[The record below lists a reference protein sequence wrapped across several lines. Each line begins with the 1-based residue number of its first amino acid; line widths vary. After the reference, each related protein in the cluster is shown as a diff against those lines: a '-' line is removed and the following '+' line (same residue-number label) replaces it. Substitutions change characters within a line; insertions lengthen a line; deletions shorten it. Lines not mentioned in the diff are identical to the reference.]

1 MENSDSMPTDM
12 MWRRTPLSL
21 RGRFFLFGII
31 VVIDTNYE
39 SILRAAGKLWF
50 TPVSDTNQTPAAKWE
65 IVGAPASRLNADWKC
80 NVTLGDHSL
89 YLSMGPEQWFAFD
102 LETNDAAG
110 FVLIRD
116 YDPDRDANAER
127 YLTAIAFNLGVS
139 MRTELEKSCR
149 E

>member
-1 MENSDSMPTDM
+1 MKNTDSMPTDM
-12 MWRRTPLSL
+12 MWRRTPLPL
-21 RGRFFLFGII
+21 GGRFFLFGIT

-39 SILRAAGKLWF
+39 SILRSAGKLWS
-50 TPVSDTNQTPAAKWE
+50 TPVSGTNQTPAAKWE
-65 IVGAPASRLNADWKC
+65 IVGVPVSRLNANWKC
-80 NVTLGDHSL
+80 NVTLGNHSL

-116 YDPDRDANAER
+116 DDPERDTNAER

-139 MRTELEKSCR
+139 IRTELETLP
-149 E
+149 

>member
-1 MENSDSMPTDM
+1 MPTDM
-12 MWRRTPLSL
+12 MWRRTPLPL
-21 RGRFFLFGII
+21 CGRFFLFGNT
-31 VVIDTNYE
+31 VVINTNHK
-39 SILRAAGKLWF
+39 SVLRAAGKLWL

-65 IVGAPASRLNADWKC
+65 IVGAPASHLDAWEC
-80 NVTLGDHSL
+80 NVTLGNHSL

-102 LETNDAAG
+102 LETDAAAG

-116 YDPDRDANAER
+116 YDPECDANAER

-139 MRTELEKSCR
+139 MRTELEKTCC